1 MAQLELLI
9 LPSGECRYLQ
19 TPASRM
25 LFGQRPKSIRRLS
38 HVEPVAL
45 LPRLAFRLLR
55 AVTSEYGRAA
65 AWTRRWPC
73 CWQVNFAPIAG
84 PTFRTDSSGAPFPCR
99 QAAIDFEVQLAA
111 VYLATGAI
119 PAAHQTERML
129 SCSCLAENPMSP

>member
-19 TPASRM
+19 TPASRT
-25 LFGQRPKSIRRLS
+25 LFGQRQKCVCRLS

-55 AVTSEYGRAA
+55 AMTSEYGRAA

-73 CWQVNFAPIAG
+73 CWQVNFAPIGG
-84 PTFRTDSSGAPFPCR
+84 PTFRVDAAGNPFPCR

-111 VYLATGAI
+111 VYLATGEV
-119 PAAHQTERML
+119 PAAANKTERTL
-129 SCSCLAENPMSP
+129 CACT